1 MKFIRKVISKV
12 QEGLLKKLLE
22 EWTWIAG
29 YMRRYVGQM
38 LLYVGL
44 GISGTLMG
52 LAGSVVSKYLIDAVT
67 GFHTGSIGW
76 IAALYVGMGLVNIGT
91 GALTSRISVKVT
103 TKVHQEIRA
112 DIFDRVLL
120 TDWESLAAYHS
131 GDLLNR
137 ANGDAGAVA
146 GTVLTFVPNVVTSL
160 VQFIGA
166 LAIILYYDP
175 VMALIALSSAPVLVL
190 SSRFLMKKMRE
201 FQLESRKISSEIM
214 VFNQEAFQNIQ
225 FIKSFDLIRL
235 FSDRMRDFQARSYE
249 FTMRH
254 NLFSIA
260 TSSTMS
266 LIGRVISYA
275 IYGWGVYRLWQGDI
289 TYGTM
294 TLFIQMAGSLSGSFS
309 SLVHVAPQML
319 SAGTSARRV
328 MDIVELER
336 EQHEDDARAEALRAR
351 AAQAGV
357 TVSLHDVAF
366 TYKNGQHVFSGVT
379 LHAAPGEIVALVGP
393 SGEGKTTL
401 LRLLLGLVVVREGQA
416 RVFPDGDEGDSL
428 PLSPST
434 RKLFTYVPQGNMLFS
449 QSIAD
454 NLRLIKPEA
463 TEEELLAALR
473 AACIDEVVLGL
484 PEGLNSRIGERGHGF
499 SEGQGQR
506 ISIARA
512 LLSDAPV
519 LLLDEATSALDITT
533 ERKVLRNIM
542 KHDARKTVIVATH
555 RPSVLDLCTRVYQ
568 VGGHR
573 VRELGKGEYQ
583 SIMIEY

>member
-1 MKFIRKVISKV
+1 LKFIRKVISKV

-146 GTVLTFVPNVVTSL
+146 GTVLSFVPNIVTSL

-190 SSRFLMKKMRE
+190 SSRFLMRKMRQ

-235 FSDRMRDFQARSYE
+235 FSDRMRDFQLRSYE

-266 LIGRVISYA
+266 LIGRIISYV

-309 SLVHVAPQML
+309 SLVNVAPQML

-336 EQHEDDARAEALRAR
+336 EQHGDDKRAETLQAK
-351 AAQAGV
+351 AQETGV
-357 TVSLHDVAF
+357 TVSLKDVAF
-366 TYKNGQHVFSGVT
+366 AYKNGQQVFSGVN
-379 LHAAPGEIVALVGP
+379 LKAAPGEIVALVGP
-393 SGEGKTTL
+393 SGEGKTTM
-401 LRLLLGLVVVREGQA
+401 LRLLLGLVIIREGEGL
-416 RVFPDGDEGDSL
+416 VSIGDGSGDSL
-428 PLSPST
+428 PISPST
-434 RKLFTYVPQGNMLFS
+434 RRLFTYVPQGNMLFS
-449 QSIAD
+449 LSIGTD
-454 NLRLIKPEA
+454 EQII
-463 TEEELLAALR
+463 TALR
-473 AACIDEVVLGL
+473 MACIDQVVLGL
-484 PEGLNSRIGERGHGF
+484 PEGINSKIGERGHGF

-533 ERKVLRNIM
+533 ERNVLRNILE
-542 KHDARKTVIVATH
+542 KDRQKTIILTTH
-555 RPSVLDLCTRVYQ
+555 RPSVLCMCNRAYRV
-568 VGGHR
+568 
-573 VRELGKGEYQ
+573 GEHKVE
-583 SIMIEY
+583 IMDDMERQRYMQES

>member
-1 MKFIRKVISKV
+1 MNALQRFLRRFRG
-12 QEGLLKKLLE
+12 ELLKKLIE
-22 EWTWIAG
+22 EWAWILR
-29 YMRRYVGQM
+29 YMKRYVWQM
-38 LLYVGL
+38 VFYIAL
-44 GISGTLMG
+44 GISGTLLG

-76 IAALYVGMGLVNIGT
+76 IASMYVGMGLANILIS
-91 GALTSRISVKVT
+91 AFTSRITVKVT
-103 TKVHQEIRA
+103 TKVQQEIRA
-112 DIFDRVLL
+112 DIFDRVMY

-137 ANGDAGAVA
+137 ATGDAGAVA
-146 GTVLTFVPNVVTSL
+146 GTVLSFVPNVITSL

-166 LAIILYYDP
+166 LGIILYYDP
-175 VMALIALSSAPVLVL
+175 VMALIALSSAPILIL
-190 SSRFLMKKMRE
+190 SSQYLMRKMRQ
-201 FQLESRKISSEIM
+201 FQMESRKISSDIM
-214 VFNQEAFQNIQ
+214 VFNQEAFQNVQ
-225 FIKSFDLIRL
+225 FIKSFDLIHR
-235 FSDRMRDFQARSYE
+235 FSTRMRDLQKRSYD
-249 FTMRH
+249 FTMRQ

-266 LIGRVISYA
+266 LIGRIISYV

-309 SLVHVAPQML
+309 SLVNVAPQML

-336 EQHEDDARAEALRAR
+336 EQHGDDGRAETLHARAFET
-351 AAQAGV
+351 GV
-357 TVSLHDVAF
+357 TVSLKDVAF
-366 TYKNGQHVFSGVT
+366 AYKNGQQVFSGVN
-379 LHAAPGEIVALVGP
+379 LKAAPGEIVALVGP

-401 LRLLLGLVVVREGQA
+401 LRLLLGLVIIREGEGLVSIGGGA
-416 RVFPDGDEGDSL
+416 GDSL
-428 PLSPST
+428 PISPST
-434 RKLFTYVPQGNMLFS
+434 RRLFTYVPQGNMLFS
-449 QSIAD
+449 LSIAD

-463 TEEELLAALR
+463 TDEQIITALR
-473 AACIDEVVLGL
+473 MACIDQVVLGL
-484 PEGLNSRIGERGHGF
+484 PEGIHSKIGERGHGF

-533 ERKVLRNIM
+533 ERNVLRNVM
-542 KHDARKTVIVATH
+542 RHDAKKTVIVTTH
-555 RPSVLDLCTRVYQ
+555 RPSVLDLCSRVYQ
-568 VGGHR
+568 VGGHQ
-573 VRELGKGEYQ
+573 VREMQKSEYQ
-583 SIMIEY
+583 IYMDKY